1 MNLLKPFQKGLLI
14 TASII
19 FLCFFSSCS
28 KENLTTQDVSQELS
42 EVNLISTVNEKNF
55 QSPNQLYH
63 KLSKEYGLK
72 TEGLISSA
80 RSSEK
85 IYSGL
90 TVNIYKI
97 STPSPHPD
105 GSGKTIQISGVILIP
120 KYKDRIVWF
129 KKEKIPYR
137 IRFVTPFTYTSNSS
151 AASVSYSNIY
161 SIPDQ
166 IDQLVPLTMIAQ
178 AWTGK
183 FAVFVPDYP
192 GFGDSFGDCFP
203 PFVNKDAH
211 NRSNYDFL
219 KAGIHQ
225 LENMGYEF
233 KDEMLIQGYSQ
244 GAFSAIQFARYL
256 ETNNLRKVKALSAG
270 GTPALLDKFIVKAR
284 SESFHP
290 HPFFF
295 PYAYYGMKENNL
307 ISIGEDRII
316 QLNKFALNGTY
327 NNYDEIRALYDG
339 SNSIL
344 KLQFALPNIPSRLLI
359 NDFINAN
366 TNDANSDYANFFN
379 VLREN
384 SIEPWNNSCQFRMYH
399 GKLDNAVYTSQAYEY
414 YQKHKSFGGN
424 VSFNYTLG
432 EHITGYLPFLL
443 KTNDWFWDIR

>member
-1 MNLLKPFQKGLLI
+1 MNLLKPFQKRLLI
-14 TASII
+14 IASII
-19 FLCFFSSCS
+19 SLCFFYSCA
-28 KENLTTQDVSQELS
+28 EDEINNEDVSQQLS
-42 EVNLISTVNEKNF
+42 EVNLLTTVNEKNF
-55 QSPNQLYH
+55 QPPNEIVT
-63 KLSKEYGLK
+63 KLGEKYGMK
-72 TEGLISSA
+72 TEEIIESSK
-80 RSSEK
+80 SSEK
-85 IYSGL
+85 IYSGI
-90 TVNIYKI
+90 TVNIYKV
-97 STPSPHPD
+97 STQSPHPD
-105 GSGKTIQISGVILIP
+105 GSGRSIQISGVVLIP

-151 AASVSYSNIY
+151 AASVSYSNIF
-161 SIPDQ
+161 SIPDE

-219 KAGIHQ
+219 KAGIQQ
-225 LENMGYEF
+225 LENMGYEL

-256 ETNNLRKVKALSAG
+256 ETNNLKKVKGLSAG
-270 GTPALLDKFIVKAR
+270 GTPALLDNFIVKAR

-316 QLNKFALNGTY
+316 QLNKFASTQQY
-327 NNYDEIRALYDG
+327 DNYDQIRALYDG
-339 SNSIL
+339 TNSIL
-344 KLQFALPNIPSRLLI
+344 KLQFALPNLPSRLLMS
-359 NDFINAN
+359 DFINAN
-366 TNDANSDYANFFN
+366 PNDPSSDYANFFN
-379 VLREN
+379 TLRNN
-384 SIEPWNNSCQFRMYH
+384 SIQPWNNRCQFRMYH
-399 GKLDNAVYTSQAYEY
+399 GKLDNAVYTSQAFEY
-414 YQKHKSFGGN
+414 YQKHKSFGGA
-424 VSFNYTLG
+424 VSFDYTLG

-443 KTNDWFWDIR
+443 KTNDWFWDLR

>member
-19 FLCFFSSCS
+19 LLCFFYACS
-28 KENLTTQDVSQELS
+28 DDEINNQDVSQELS
-42 EVNLISTVNEKNF
+42 EVNLLSTVNEKNF
-55 QSPNQLYH
+55 QPPNEVYNRVG
-63 KLSKEYGLK
+63 KKYGIK
-72 TEGLISSA
+72 TDEFIQSE

-85 IYSGL
+85 IYSGIN
-90 TVNIYKI
+90 VNIYKI
-97 STPSPHPD
+97 STQSPHPD
-105 GSGKTIQISGVILIP
+105 GSGRSITISGVVLIP

-151 AASVSYSNIY
+151 AASVSYSNIF
-161 SIPDQ
+161 SIPDE

-192 GFGDSFGDCFP
+192 GFGDSYGDCFP
-203 PFVNKDAH
+203 PFVNKNAH

-225 LENMGYEF
+225 LENMGYEL
-233 KDEMLIQGYSQ
+233 KDELLIQGYSQ

-256 ETNNLRKVKALSAG
+256 ETNNLKKVKGLSAG
-270 GTPALLDKFIVKAR
+270 GTPALLDKFILKAR

-307 ISIGEDRII
+307 ISIGENRII
-316 QLNKFALNGTY
+316 QLNKFASGTY
-327 NNYDEIRALYDG
+327 DNYDQIKALYDG

-344 KLQFALPNIPSRLLI
+344 KLQFALPNIPSKLLMS
-359 NDFINAN
+359 DFINAN
-366 TNDANSDYANFFN
+366 PNDTNSDYANFFN

-384 SIEPWNNSCQFRMYH
+384 SITPWNNKCQFKMFH
-399 GKLDNAVYTSQAYEY
+399 GKLDNAVYTNQAFEY
-414 YQKHKSFGGN
+414 YNLHRNNGGN
-424 VSFNYTLG
+424 VSFDYTLG
-432 EHITGYLPFLL
+432 EHISGYLPFLL
-443 KTNDWFWDIR
+443 KTNDWFWNLR